1 MRHPGAADLA
11 LFAGGDLGFADRWR
25 IRRHLRSCD
34 ACRSEVDGFTTA
46 AADLRAEMEDLPEG
60 LKWDRLAAE
69 MTANIHVG
77 LEAAECV
84 APLRSRL
91 AWAGWRGAAVVAAMS
106 VLVLV
111 AYVLNPPPRRT
122 AQAIRSPGIEIRNTS
137 TGLEVNE
144 NGSALVL
151 LHGRGVQSQRPIILS
166 SPGLLRARFVDNET
180 GQITINNVYAE

>member
-11 LFAGGDLGFADRWR
+11 LFVGGDLGFADRWR
-25 IRRHLRSCD
+25 IRRHLRSCPD
-34 ACRSEVDGFTTA
+34 CRSEVQGFQSA
-46 AADLRAEMEDLPEG
+46 AADFRAEMDELPQG

-84 APLRSRL
+84 TPLRSRL

-106 VLVLV
+106 ILVLV
-111 AYVLNPPPRRT
+111 AYILNPPARR
-122 AQAIRSPGIEIRNTS
+122 ASNAMNGSRVEMRNTS
-137 TGLEVNE
+137 TGLELNE

-151 LHGRGVQSQRPIILS
+151 LHGRGLQSQRPMILS
-166 SPGLLRARFVDNET
+166 SPGSLRARFVDDDT

>member
-1 MRHPGAADLA
+1 MG
-11 LFAGGDLGFADRWR
+11 
-25 IRRHLRSCD
+25 
-34 ACRSEVDGFTTA
+34 E
-46 AADLRAEMEDLPEG
+46 LPEG

-84 APLRSRL
+84 TPLRSRL

-106 VLVLV
+106 VLILV
-111 AYVLNPPPRRT
+111 AYVLNPPPRG
-122 AQAIRSPGIEIRNTS
+122 AAHAIQSTSIQIRNTS

-144 NGSALVL
+144 NGSTLVL
-151 LHGRGVQSQRPIILS
+151 MHGRGLQSQRPMILS